1 MSASAAISSAPPLP
15 LGSSN
20 KHDPALKP
28 NPHPYAIKTTHTG
41 VLSRSNSSGHNT
53 PSRYFYTPPAGS
65 PLRSPTKPKLEYR
78 GHRHSASLTGEL
90 PLPLP
95 PPLASPAYSQR
106 SQSEDDL
113 SLRRQ
118 RADTL
123 PTYLA
128 NTDGVSTEPEE
139 DLPHNPK
146 AWTPSQLSVY
156 LTTALRVRF
165 GARLPDRVARDITS
179 WVRREAVTGRTF
191 LRWTDEDLETLGIN
205 TLWRSALLSAAR
217 NLRQNM
223 LRGRLW
229 GTPTSEPDQE
239 ENGAPFDSLSYA
251 FPSSQPDLT
260 LADANAEADA
270 GRVRWNTNANGRVR
284 GMVDKWERGSA
295 SSRSSSRSSSHRDS
309 ESDSRS
315 EPGSDADV
323 AIIPT
328 ANDTISPAPPLPFPA
343 SKGSAAVDDG
353 AAQEPSIEDL
363 LAAASASSVPMDGSW
378 GARAWE
384 DLNIGVTVRRVDA
397 AHDTVVPRR
406 DGSGSGSSS
415 GIGAGSVRSVG
426 SRRNGGDSS
435 NSGSQRARRTVVDI
449 FSQPGVDPFSEPM
462 ANVEA
467 QVGTSPPVEIED
479 GREAEEDAELE
490 AKERALEDE
499 VRGTRGLLEEFRRR
513 LEEVETRVGVMEA
526 EWRAKEEQQ
535 QQRVALNTHNDK
547 AVEAVPEEPTPPRS
561 LIPVPTE
568 EILASSE
575 SSCAS
580 DDDMD
585 SGRGVVRPTFGL
597 GPETVSDLPSFVLLV
612 GLGVCTV
619 VLRVV
624 LKRVAGRRS

>member
-1 MSASAAISSAPPLP
+1 MSASAAIRSASPLP
-15 LGSSN
+15 LGSSK

-65 PLRSPTKPKLEYR
+65 PLRSPTKPKPEYR
-78 GHRHSASLTGEL
+78 GHRHTASLTGEL

-95 PPLASPAYSQR
+95 SPLASPAYSQR

-128 NTDGVSTEPEE
+128 NTDGVSAEPEE

-156 LTTALRVRF
+156 LTAALRVRS
-165 GARLPDRVARDITS
+165 GARLPERVARDITS

-191 LRWTDEDLETLGIN
+191 LRWTDEDLKALGVN
-205 TLWRSALLSAAR
+205 TLWRGALLTAAR

-239 ENGAPFDSLSYA
+239 EDGAPFDSLSYA
-251 FPSSQPDLT
+251 FPSSSPDLT
-260 LADANAEADA
+260 LADANADADT
-270 GRVRWNTNANGRVR
+270 GRARWNTNANGRVR

-309 ESDSRS
+309 ES

-323 AIIPT
+323 DIVQT
-328 ANDTISPAPPLPFPA
+328 ANDTAPPLPFPA
-343 SKGSAAVDDG
+343 SKGSATVDG

-384 DLNIGVTVRRVDA
+384 DLNIGVTVRRVDP

-426 SRRNGGDSS
+426 SRRNGGGSS
-435 NSGSQRARRTVVDI
+435 NDGSQRVRRTVVDI
-449 FSQPGVDPFSEPM
+449 FSESKG
-462 ANVEA
+462 NVE
-467 QVGTSPPVEIED
+467 VDTSPPVEIED

-513 LEEVETRVGVMEA
+513 LEQVEARVGVMEA

-535 QQRVALNTHNDK
+535 GVAINTHNDK
-547 AVEAVPEEPTPPRS
+547 AVETVPEEPTPPS
-561 LIPVPTE
+561 LLEVIPVPTE
-568 EILASSE
+568 EISTSSDASY
-575 SSCAS
+575 AG
-580 DDDMD
+580 DDDTD
-585 SGRGVVRPTFGL
+585 SERGVARPTCGL

-624 LKRVAGRRS
+624 LKRVAGRRP

>member
-1 MSASAAISSAPPLP
+1 MSASAAIPSASPLP
-15 LGSSN
+15 PGSSK

-41 VLSRSNSSGHNT
+41 VLSRSNSSGHNA

-65 PLRSPTKPKLEYR
+65 PLRSPTKPKPEYR

-95 PPLASPAYSQR
+95 SPLASPAYSHR

-128 NTDGVSTEPEE
+128 NTVDGVSAEPEE

-156 LTTALRVRF
+156 LTTALRVRS
-165 GARLPDRVARDITS
+165 GARLPERVGRDITS
-179 WVRREAVTGRTF
+179 WVRREAVTGRAF
-191 LRWTDEDLETLGIN
+191 LRWTDEDLKALGVN
-205 TLWRSALLSAAR
+205 TLWRGALLTAAR

-239 ENGAPFDSLSYA
+239 EPFDSLSYA
-251 FPSSQPDLT
+251 FPSSSPDLT
-260 LADANAEADA
+260 LADANADADT
-270 GRVRWNTNANGRVR
+270 GHVRWNTNANGRVR

-315 EPGSDADV
+315 EPGSDAGVDIV
-323 AIIPT
+323 QT
-328 ANDTISPAPPLPFPA
+328 ANDTTSPAPPLPFPA
-343 SKGSAAVDDG
+343 SKGSVTVDG
-353 AAQEPSIEDL
+353 APQEPSIEDL
-363 LAAASASSVPMDGSW
+363 LAAASASSIPMDGSW

-384 DLNIGVTVRRVDA
+384 DLNVGVTVRRVDP

-415 GIGAGSVRSVG
+415 GICAGSVRSVG
-426 SRRNGGDSS
+426 SRRNGGDGS
-435 NSGSQRARRTVVDI
+435 NNGSQRMRRTVVDI
-449 FSQPGVDPFSEPM
+449 FSEAVDIDPFSEPTV
-462 ANVEA
+462 NVE
-467 QVGTSPPVEIED
+467 VDTGPPVEIED
-479 GREAEEDAELE
+479 EREAEEDAELE

-526 EWRAKEEQQ
+526 EWRAKEQ

-547 AVEAVPEEPTPPRS
+547 AVAAVPEEPTPRS
-561 LIPVPTE
+561 LLEVIPVTTD
-568 EILASSE
+568 SD
-575 SSCAS
+575 SSCTS
-580 DDDMD
+580 DDDTD
-585 SGRGVVRPTFGL
+585 RGVARPTFGV